1 VLLVAEYLDKQLID
15 VTGQNA
21 GKVDGIVLE
30 VRDGQPPKVVSIEVG
45 PITLLARFSPRL
57 AQWYA
62 RFDAHFGKQRG
73 RPIRIPWSRV
83 NKQGATLALD
93 LRADATPIVA
103 VENWLRDRIVARIP
117 GAGE

>member
-1 VLLVAEYLDKQLID
+1 VHLVAECLDKQLID
-15 VTGQNA
+15 ATGQNA

-30 VRDGQPPKVVSIEVG
+30 VHDGQPPKVVSIEVG

-62 RFDAHFGKQRG
+62 RLDAHFGEKRG

-83 NKQGATLALD
+83 SKQGVVLALD
-93 LRADATPIVA
+93 LKADATPIFA
-103 VENWLRDRIVARIP
+103 VENWLRERIVARIP